1 MTDDQTDNAQQK
13 QAIARL
19 VSQGK
24 MTHESPGQYV
34 NEDVDDSSR
43 DAIPEYDLAAVAEA
57 MPDILQI
64 DFDENDEDGCWATL
78 EDGKSGEST
87 KVMLGADPPETTD
100 ELITLVQTHYREQLG
115 LTDEPAD
122 VFGFIDEDD

>member
-1 MTDDQTDNAQQK
+1 MSEQNDNAAQK

-24 MTHESPGQYV
+24 MTHETPGQYV
-34 NEDVDDSSR
+34 AEGVDQESA
-43 DAIPEYDLAAVAEA
+43 DAIPQYDLAKVAEA

-100 ELITLVQTHYREQLG
+100 ELIAIIQKHYRDALAIAD
-115 LTDEPAD
+115 DEEDPFAA
-122 VFGFIDEDD
+122 FGDDED